1 MEGKPI
7 QILLVEDNPDD
18 IVLTREA
25 IGDARI
31 ANELNAVMDG
41 EAAMAYLRKEG
52 EFADAPRPDI
62 VILDLNLPKKDGRE
76 VLREIR
82 AEPNLTSLPIIVLS
96 TSGAEDDIVGA
107 YAEHV
112 NAYIQKPVDFDEFLR
127 VVRSME
133 EFWLSIVKLPPRRDT

>member
-1 MEGKPI
+1 MDTKPI

-18 IVLTREA
+18 ILLTKEA

-31 ANELNAVMDG
+31 ANELSAVTDG
-41 EAAMAYLRKEG
+41 EAAMAFLRQEG
-52 EFADAPRPDI
+52 EHAGAALPDI

-82 AEPNLTSLPIIVLS
+82 EDPALTKLPVIVLS
-96 TSGAEDDIVGA
+96 TSGAEEDISGA

-112 NAYIQKPVDFDEFLR
+112 NAYIQKPVDFDEFVR

-133 EFWLSIVKLPPRRDT
+133 EFWLSIVKLPTRPTG

>member
-1 MEGKPI
+1 VEGKPI

>member
-1 MEGKPI
+1 MDASPI

-18 IVLTREA
+18 ILLTREA

-41 EAAMAYLRKEG
+41 EAAMAYLRQEG
-52 EFADAPRPDI
+52 EYAGVARPDL
-62 VILDLNLPKKDGRE
+62 VILDLNLPKKDGRQ

-82 AEPNLTSLPIIVLS
+82 EDPELTALPVLVLS
-96 TSGAEDDIVGA
+96 TSGAKEDIAGA

-112 NAYIQKPVDFDEFLR
+112 NAYIQKPVDFEEFVR

-133 EFWLSIVKLPPRRDT
+133 EFWLSIVKLPSRTTA